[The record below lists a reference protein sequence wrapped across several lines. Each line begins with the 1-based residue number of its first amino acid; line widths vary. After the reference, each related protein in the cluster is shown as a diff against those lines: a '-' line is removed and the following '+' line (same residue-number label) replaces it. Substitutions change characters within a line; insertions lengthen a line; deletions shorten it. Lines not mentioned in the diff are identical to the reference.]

1 MAAQEDNTAGNAK
14 QFNKQPVRLYVKG
27 VFTGY
32 KRGKNTH
39 YWNTA
44 LIKIDGVTDKSQ
56 VPFYLGKRIAYIY
69 KVKNGGFKVMWGRV
83 ARSHG
88 NRGVVRA
95 KFSKNLP
102 PKAMGAP
109 VRVMLYPSRI

>member
-1 MAAQEDNTAGNAK
+1 MAAQTDNNAAAPK
-14 QFNKQPVRLYVKG
+14 EFTKQPVRLYVNG

-39 YWNTA
+39 YCNTA
-44 LIKIDGVTDKSQ
+44 LIKIDGVADKCE

-83 ARSHG
+83 QRSHG
-88 NRGVVRA
+88 NSGVVRA

-109 VRVMLYPSRI
+109 VRIMLYPSRV